1 VIPFMQEVMSG
12 APNLPEDR
20 TNPVWVEG
28 SRQRIEKILRER
40 LQKQLSVVITNNRH
54 TMLSLRAREGS
65 VEARLHNM
73 FLEASDAV
81 LVAISRYLQTR
92 DALSS
97 RVLDEFIKHHSH
109 LIQRN
114 QQRDTP
120 LPTQGEHFELRELF
134 QDINRRFFGGAVTAE
149 ITWGRSSSAAKYRST
164 IKLGSYS
171 LEEKLIRI
179 HPALDQACVP
189 KYFIEW
195 IVYHEMLHHVVPIP
209 LKGNRRCF
217 HSAEFRARERLFPE
231 HEKASRWERNNLHVL
246 LGFKSLL

>member
-1 VIPFMQEVMSG
+1 MIPFTQEAMS
-12 APNLPEDR
+12 APSNLLDER

-28 SRQRIEKILRER
+28 SRQRIEKVLREK

-73 FLEASDAV
+73 FLGAPDSV

-114 QQRDTP
+114 RPREAP

-134 QDINRRFFGGAVTAE
+134 EDINRRFFGGVVTAE
-149 ITWGRSSSAAKYRST
+149 ITWGRNSSTAKYRST

-189 KYFIEW
+189 QYFIEW

-209 LKGNRRCF
+209 IKGNRRCF
-217 HSAEFRARERLFPE
+217 HSNEFRARERLFPE
-231 HEKASRWERNNLHVL
+231 HEKASRWERDNLHLL
-246 LGFKSLL
+246 LGF